1 MSELESDY
9 SDHADTL
16 SLKSVNF
23 GSCSLLDQYVGH
35 VRESMGIESHNVRY
49 SFDGNR
55 NLLPWDCEIIVSLYG
70 FEIVVS
76 LYGCFGN

>member
-35 VRESMGIESHNVRY
+35 VRESMGIESHNIRY
-49 SFDGNR
+49 SLDGN
-55 NLLPWDCEIIVSLYG
+55 LPLPLNHE
-70 FEIVVS
+70 VVVFPS
-76 LYGCFGN
+76 VAF